1 MGLTRTL
8 PNPPYIHVIDTLLRR
23 LEVLLLSVW
32 FYVPRPSFEIVIT
45 ALINTKFTWCKA
57 NRVSAIWS

>member
-1 MGLTRTL
+1 MGLTCTL
-8 PNPPYIHVIDTLLRR
+8 PNPPYIHVIDTLLR

-32 FYVPRPSFEIVIT
+32 FYVPRPSFEIVVT
-45 ALINTKFTWCKA
+45 VWINTKFTWCKA